1 MVDIKNVIWK
11 LQNRPVLWQ
20 GGRIEKKTEQNYN
33 IPKHTESGNNIQ
45 ILLDCNHR
53 KGVSTMNW
61 IQGIQR
67 AIDYVEVNI
76 TEEIDYEET
85 ARQAYSSPFHFQRVF
100 GILCGMSLGDY
111 IRMRRISLAGEELS
125 KGNAKIIDIALK
137 YGYDAPE
144 SFSRAFTRF
153 HGISP
158 SEAKRGGKV
167 KIFTP
172 LSVKLTL
179 TGGSKMDYRIEKRDA
194 FQVVCKRKRVGKPQT
209 ANATPDITAM
219 WQEYG
224 MDGTVKKL
232 IGCMPENPVMKGL
245 LGICFSSELNAKQF
259 PYGIGVEY
267 DGREIDDDLEV
278 VTIPANTYAVFTSKG
293 KMPDAFIKTYN
304 RIVTEFFPQSSQ
316 YEYAENVEFEV
327 YSSADISDPNYHCE
341 IWIAVNEKK

>member
-1 MVDIKNVIWK
+1 
-11 LQNRPVLWQ
+11 
-20 GGRIEKKTEQNYN
+20 
-33 IPKHTESGNNIQ
+33 
-45 ILLDCNHR
+45 
-53 KGVSTMNW
+53 MNW

-67 AIDYVEVNI
+67 AIDYVEANI
-76 TEEIDYEET
+76 TEEIDYEEA
-85 ARQAYSSPFHFQRVF
+85 ARQAYSSSFHFQRVF

-111 IRMRRISLAGEELS
+111 IRMRRLSLAGEELS
-125 KGNAKIIDIALK
+125 RGNAKIIDIALK
-137 YGYDAPE
+137 YGYDTPE

-167 KIFTP
+167 QIFTP

-194 FQVVCKRKRVGKPQT
+194 FQVVCKRKRVGKPQA

-224 MDGTVKKL
+224 MDGTMQKL
-232 IGCMPENPVMKGL
+232 AECMPENPVMKGL
-245 LGICFSSELNAKQF
+245 LGICFSAELDAKQF

-267 DGREIDDDLEV
+267 DGRKIDDDLEI

-293 KMPDAFIKTYN
+293 KMPDAFIETYN

-341 IWIAVNEKK
+341 IWIAVNEKE